1 MRSEHIPDVLATKK
15 FTKAILT
22 KVILEDQKDTISYS
36 AQFTTDSKET
46 LLRYYKEDAPL
57 LRSKSKRF
65 EGTFVAFRTELEI
78 MGEFT

>member
-46 LLRYYKEDAPL
+46 LLRYYKEDAPD
-57 LRSKSKRF
+57 LRAKSTPFDGK
-65 EGTFVAFRTELEI
+65 ALSFRTELEI
-78 MGEFT
+78 IQEF